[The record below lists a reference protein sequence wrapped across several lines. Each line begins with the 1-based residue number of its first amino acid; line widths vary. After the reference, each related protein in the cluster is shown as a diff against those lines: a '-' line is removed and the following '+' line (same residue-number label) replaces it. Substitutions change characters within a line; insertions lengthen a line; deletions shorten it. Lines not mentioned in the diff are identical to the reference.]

1 LIEKAKKKRKDAI
14 ITIPNI
20 ISLSRLILS
29 PVLLYLI
36 LSKKTQAAFITF
48 LIAISTDFFDGAV
61 ARMFK
66 QKSNLGALLD
76 PLGDKVLMTTSFI
89 ALSLPSISHPN
100 SIPVWLTAA
109 VIGRD
114 IYILLGAWAAFKLI
128 GQKKFPPTVTGK
140 ASTALQMTTPLSV
153 LFLNMINKES
163 YLLLFLF
170 ILTLIMTVLSGIHY
184 TIIGLK
190 WLDKAECQNRKQT
203 H

>member
-1 LIEKAKKKRKDAI
+1 MVLKEKSKNAI
-14 ITIPNI
+14 ITIPNL

-29 PVLLYLI
+29 PVFLYFV
-36 LSKKTQAAFITF
+36 LSGKTQSAFITF

-89 ALSLPSISHPN
+89 ALSFPSISHPN
-100 SIPVWLTAA
+100 TIPIWLTIA

-114 IYILLGAWAAFKLI
+114 VYIVTGAAAAFKLI
-128 GQKKFPPTVTGK
+128 GQKKFPPTITGK
-140 ASTALQMTTPLSV
+140 ASTVLQMATPLSV
-153 LFLNMINKES
+153 LLLNTVNRES
-163 YLLLFLF
+163 HLLLFLF

-184 TIIGLK
+184 TFIGLK
-190 WLDKAECQNRKQT
+190 WLNQAERLNRKQT